1 MSAFSGLATEISD
14 FEAKLRDAAAH
25 DVTVL
30 VDDFH
35 ALVAK
40 LTGSTKADVAALSEQ
55 AAPVVAA
62 AEADAG
68 ALAVEAVAGAEGAV
82 AAPKPTA

>member
-1 MSAFSGLATEISD
+1 MSAFSTIATEISD

-30 VDDFH
+30 VDDFR

-40 LTGSTKADVAALSEQ
+40 LTGSAKEDVAALSEQ

-62 AEADAG
+62 AEADAA
-68 ALAVEAVAGAEGAV
+68 ALAGEAVAGAEGIVNPA
-82 AAPKPTA
+82 KPSA